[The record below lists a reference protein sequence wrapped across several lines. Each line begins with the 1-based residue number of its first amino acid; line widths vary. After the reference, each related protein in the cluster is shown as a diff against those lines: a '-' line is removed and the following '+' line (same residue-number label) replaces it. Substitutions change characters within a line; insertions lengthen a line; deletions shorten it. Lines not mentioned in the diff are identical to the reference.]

1 MGLLEKAGKK
11 KDDSAPKKAAKKAK
25 PAKAVKAQKAAK
37 APKPVKE
44 RKRVN
49 LVSAKSVSLV
59 KCRMNSNLLD
69 VHQRVL
75 DDWLISSSHMV
86 RFLVY

>member
-44 RKRVN
+44 KKTREPRERKERV
-49 LVSAKSVSLV
+49 A
-59 KCRMNSNLLD
+59 REMPDQFNLLA

-75 DDWLISSSHMV
+75 DDWLISSLLMQV
-86 RFLVY
+86 